1 MIRCSRRHRVI
12 KQAQY
17 ARQMRQSL
25 KYSLRS
31 FKEINMDIQHL
42 KGLIAAPFTP
52 MKPNGDLNLDLIPG
66 YYAMLKANK
75 VNGAFICGSTGEGVS
90 MTAKEKMAVI
100 SAWAACTKDDAA
112 FTVMPLLG
120 GTSVADC
127 KELALYAEAAGMD
140 AVSFTC
146 LLYTSRCV

>member
-90 MTAKEKMAVI
+90 MTAKEKLAVI
-100 SAWAACTKDDAA
+100 SAWA
-112 FTVMPLLG
+112 V
-120 GTSVADC
+120 
-127 KELALYAEAAGMD
+127 
-140 AVSFTC
+140 
-146 LLYTSRCV
+146 